1 MEAGHGS
8 FRARNT
14 EVFRLLPLVFLIPL
28 GALAQLMSLGVTGA
42 VPISPHSATYPEA
55 QLGISPSIQAKND
68 LYSKPYAVG
77 AQAEFFLPLNISLEA
92 GLLYQRFHQDISAGI
107 TPIRGGPVN
116 FGYSQ
121 SLAANAFLFPLL
133 AKYSFGN
140 KRLRPF
146 IHTGA
151 TLRHLD
157 TFVGNGIQLDFY
169 LHPSP
174 AKFQFDPQKSI
185 DVAITAGVGVR
196 YRLAIFDIAPEIR
209 YLHWTAAYEQPVKD
223 QALLMVT
230 ISFPSKK

>member
-1 MEAGHGS
+1 
-8 FRARNT
+8 
-14 EVFRLLPLVFLIPL
+14 
-28 GALAQLMSLGVTGA
+28 MSISVTGA

-55 QLGISPSIQAKND
+55 QIGTNPSIRAKND

-77 AQAEFFLPLNISLEA
+77 AQAEFFLPFSVSLEA
-92 GLLYQRFHQDISAGI
+92 GVLYQRFHQDMSAGI
-107 TPIRGGPVN
+107 TPIRGGSVN

-133 AKYSFGN
+133 AKYSFGT

-146 IHTGA
+146 VDAGA

-157 TFVGNGIQLDFY
+157 TFVGQGIQLDFY

-174 AKFQFDPQKSI
+174 AKFQFDPQKSV

-196 YRLAIFDIAPEIR
+196 YRFAIFDIAPEIR
-209 YLHWTAAYEQPVKD
+209 YLHWTAAYEQPVQD

-230 ISFPSKK
+230 ISFPAKK